1 MRLAIAQTG
10 APTAV
15 VNRSLDGFL
24 SASVGNDVVA
34 ILGGATGLLN
44 DRVRAITRAD
54 VSSSELQR
62 VGSWLGGGRFS
73 VGENDLSAMVDTLV
87 RHRVDGLAIIGG
99 NGTMALLE
107 AISKTASARGMAL
120 RCVGIPKTIDNDIVG
135 VDHTPGFA
143 SAARYLARTV
153 TDLARDQSAMG
164 NVEPVRIVETMGR
177 STGWLALAASYARHD
192 PEFAADLVLIPE
204 TTFELPHFLA
214 RVEDIVEQRGRAL
227 VVVSEGVAPELTLQP
242 VHDTNHTRLI
252 QGGISRVLAGEVRE
266 NLGFAARGEVIG
278 TLQRSASTAISA
290 VDAEEA
296 KTVGAIAATWLT
308 SGEHTDVM
316 VGIEVAD
323 SATAAPETYVASFTP
338 ISLGTVAGHVR
349 AVPEMWRE
357 SDPQQLSTFYD
368 WLDPLIRTP
377 LSHP

>member
-1 MRLAIAQTG
+1 MPLAILHTG

-44 DRVRAITRAD
+44 DRVEAITRAD
-54 VSSSELQR
+54 VSGSQLQG

-73 VGENDLSAMVDTLV
+73 VGESDLSVMVDTLV

-107 AISKTASARGMAL
+107 AISKTASARNVVL

-143 SAARYLARTV
+143 SAARFLSRTV
-153 TDLARDQSAMG
+153 TDLARDQAAMG
-164 NVEPVRIVETMGR
+164 DVEPVRIVETMGR
-177 STGWLALAASYARHD
+177 STGWLALAATYARHD
-192 PEFAADLVLIPE
+192 PEFAADLVVIPE
-204 TTFELPHFLA
+204 TAFDLPSFLA

-227 VVVSEGVAPELTLQP
+227 VVVSEGVAPDLTLQP
-242 VHDTNHTRLI
+242 VHDTNHTQLI

-266 NLGFAARGEVIG
+266 NLGFAARGEVVG
-278 TLQRSASTAISA
+278 ARQRSASTAISA
-290 VDAEEA
+290 VDADEA
-296 KTVGAIAATWLT
+296 KTVGALAATWLAG
-308 SGEHTDVM
+308 GEHTDVM
-316 VGIEVAD
+316 VGIQIAG
-323 SATAAPETYVASFTP
+323 SPPAGAATYVASYNP
-338 ISLGTVAGHVR
+338 IPLGTVAGHVR
-349 AVPEMWRE
+349 AVPERWRE
-357 SDPQQLSTFYD
+357 SDPNELSTFYD
-368 WLDPLIRTP
+368 WLDPLI
-377 LSHP
+377 